1 MSMFKR
7 LFNAKVVFTK
17 IEDCL
22 LDDNGLR
29 VVDVHKMIRENV
41 TPKTPPCLLITAKHW
56 FFFERQYFIH
66 STLWS
71 DTGRVIRMKKNNII
85 ISYPIIYPDHS
96 PFYRK
101 ILVCVR
107 DYSAKMMKEIKERT
121 QKDLTEAKIINL
133 SDYKGK

>member
-1 MSMFKR
+1 MGMFNR

-29 VVDVHKMIRENV
+29 VVDVHDMIRRNE
-41 TPKTPPCLLITAKHW
+41 TLKTPPCLVITAKHW
-56 FFFERQYFIH
+56 VFFERQYFIH
-66 STLWS
+66 STLWA
-71 DTGRVIRMKKNNII
+71 DTGRVIRMKNNNVIL
-85 ISYPIIYPDHS
+85 SYPIIYPDNS
-96 PFYRK
+96 AFYRK

-107 DYSAKMMKEIKERT
+107 DYSIKMMCEIKENSHET
-121 QKDLTEAKIINL
+121 LSSAKIVNL